1 MCIGKF
7 VYRRRWLIVGVA
19 PFIRSFYVIRFITK
33 TRKDVRMRPTL
44 APMLTKDLTRVVSL
58 YIGILLFQFTLLQL
72 QVQAQELGQASAS
85 AQSSASAPEIP
96 LYPSRALRD
105 MTLVAQA
112 AGEQAQWLE
121 TDYGD
126 ILVFY
131 RPTEA
136 QKTRGTLVI
145 FHAAED
151 PQTWPPI
158 LENLRANLPRYGWET
173 LGVSLPQQSPAAV
186 PARASASSASST
198 AINPAENEASIPDST
213 NPDSTNPDS
222 ANPDSTNP
230 ASTTE
235 AAPPTLSAS
244 SSLATSSATASSAV
258 ARDTLIRAYVDA
270 AFRFLQKKGQLNVV
284 VLVDN
289 SSAVAVLA
297 QLLPKLTEK
306 TGDQTTIDG
315 PIQALVIANMQ
326 NQEPLESSEL
336 SAIFTAPNLPVMD
349 VFFRPETPHLVQI
362 RDLHRAVAMRQ
373 KLDDYQQALLDDQ
386 PKMVESDPRSFLAA
400 RIRGFMQRHANGT
413 EEKGTGPNRE
423 GNQNPP

>member
-1 MCIGKF
+1 MH
-7 VYRRRWLIVGVA
+7 
-19 PFIRSFYVIRFITK
+19 
-33 TRKDVRMRPTL
+33 PTL

-58 YIGILLFQFTLLQL
+58 CIGISLFQFMLFQL
-72 QVQAQELGQASAS
+72 KVQAQEPSQASAS

-136 QKTRGTLVI
+136 QKTRGALVI

-151 PQTWPPI
+151 PQAWPPI

-198 AINPAENEASIPDST
+198 AINPAENEASIPEGIHP
-213 NPDSTNPDS
+213 N
-222 ANPDSTNP
+222 STNP

-235 AAPPTLSAS
+235 AAPTLSAS
-244 SSLATSSATASSAV
+244 SSPATSSATASSAA

-270 AFRFLQKKGQLNVV
+270 AFRFLQEKGQLNVV

-306 TGDQTTIDG
+306 AGDQTTSDG

-336 SAIFTAPNLPVMD
+336 SAIFTTPYLPVMD

-400 RIRGFMQRHANGT
+400 RIRGFMQRHAGGT
-413 EEKGTGPNRE
+413 GEKGTGPNRE